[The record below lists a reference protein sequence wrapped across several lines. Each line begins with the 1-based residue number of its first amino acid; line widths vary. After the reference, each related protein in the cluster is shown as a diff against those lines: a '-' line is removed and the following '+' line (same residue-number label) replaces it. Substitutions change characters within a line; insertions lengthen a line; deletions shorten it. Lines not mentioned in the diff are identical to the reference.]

1 MKVLEFISFLMIPL
15 MILGIITY
23 GLVKKV
29 KVYELF
35 LEGVKEGLTVMLH
48 IFPSLLSIMIAIGI
62 FKSSGAM
69 EIVTNLLIPISKIF
83 GIPNEIMPI
92 GIMRSISGGAS
103 VGLLADT
110 LNTYGADS
118 LIGRIASTV
127 MGSSETTLYVLAVY
141 IAATSV
147 KDTRNVLYISL
158 FSDFVAIVLAVF
170 LCRVIWSN

>member
-1 MKVLEFISFLMIPL
+1 MKVLEFISYLMIPL
-15 MILGIITY
+15 MILGIIIY
-23 GLVKKV
+23 GLVKKE

-35 LEGVKEGLTVMLH
+35 LEGVTDGFKVMLQ
-48 IFPSLLSIMIAIGI
+48 IFPSLLSIMIAIDL
-62 FKSSGAM
+62 FKISGGM
-69 EIVTNLLIPISKIF
+69 NLLTNLITPISKIF

-141 IAATSV
+141 LAATSV
-147 KDTRNVLYISL
+147 KDTRNILAISL
-158 FSDFVAIVLAVF
+158 ISDFVAIILAVV
-170 LCRVIWSN
+170 LCKII

>member
-1 MKVLEFISFLMIPL
+1 MKVLEFISYLMIPL
-15 MILGIITY
+15 MILGIIVY
-23 GLVKKV
+23 GLVKKE

-35 LEGVKEGLTVMLH
+35 LEGVTDGLKVMLH
-48 IFPSLLSIMIAIGI
+48 IFPTLLSIMIAIGI
-62 FKSSGAM
+62 FKSSGGMDILTYILA
-69 EIVTNLLIPISKIF
+69 PISKIF
-83 GIPNEIMPI
+83 GIPSEVMPI
-92 GIMRSISGGAS
+92 GIMRSVSGGAS

-141 IAATSV
+141 LAATSV

-158 FSDFVAIVLAVF
+158 FSDLVAVILAVH
-170 LCRVIWSN
+170 LCQIF

>member
-1 MKVLEFISFLMIPL
+1 MKVLEFISYLMIPL
-15 MILGIITY
+15 MLLIIVVY
-23 GLVKKV
+23 GLIKKQ

-35 LEGVKEGLTVMLH
+35 LEGVVDGLKVVLH
-48 IFPSLLSIMIAIGI
+48 IFPTLISVLLAIGI
-62 FKSSGAM
+62 FKTSGGM
-69 EIVTNLLIPISKIF
+69 EIITIILSPIAKIL
-83 GIPNEIMPI
+83 GIPTEILPI
-92 GIMRSISGGAS
+92 GIMRSVSGGAS

-141 IAATSV
+141 LAATSV

-158 FSDFVAIVLAVF
+158 FSDFVAVILAVH
-170 LCRVIWSN
+170 LCKIFV

>member
-1 MKVLEFISFLMIPL
+1 MKVLEFISYLMIPL
-15 MILGIITY
+15 MLLIIVVY
-23 GLVKKV
+23 GLMKKQ

-35 LEGVKEGLTVMLH
+35 LEGVSEGLKVVLH
-48 IFPSLLSIMIAIGI
+48 IFPTLLSILLAIGI
-62 FKSSGAM
+62 FKTSGGM
-69 EIVTNLLIPISKIF
+69 NILTMILSPIAKIL
-83 GIPNEIMPI
+83 GIPTEILPI

-118 LIGRIASTV
+118 LIGRIASTI

-141 IAATSV
+141 LAATSV

-158 FSDFVAIVLAVF
+158 ISDFVAVILAVH
-170 LCRVIWSN
+170 LCKIFI

>member
-1 MKVLEFISFLMIPL
+1 MKVLEFISYLMIPL
-15 MILGIITY
+15 MILIIVGY
-23 GLVKKV
+23 GCIKKQ

-35 LEGVKEGLTVMLH
+35 MEGVIDGLKVMLH
-48 IFPSLLSIMIAIGI
+48 IFPTLLAILLAI
-62 FKSSGAM
+62 NLFKVAGGM
-69 EIVTNLLIPISKIF
+69 NIVTGLLTPISKII
-83 GIPNEIMPI
+83 GIPTEILPL
-92 GIMRSISGGAS
+92 GIMRSVSGGAS

-118 LIGRIASTV
+118 FIGRVAATI

-158 FSDFVAIVLAVF
+158 FSDFVAILLAVY
-170 LCRVIWSN
+170 LCQIF